1 MGSKTQTGIIMGVA
15 NQRSLATGIAT
26 QLHAQGARMGFSYL
40 PDTSGKMQHRVEKAI
55 EGFPSLFLEPCN
67 VGADADIEAFFQKA
81 QSYTPTIDFLLHS
94 IAFAPLEDIRCPTVE
109 ASRQGFLTA
118 MDISVYSFI
127 ATAKHAATLMPNG
140 GSILTLSYF
149 GGEKVVAGYNLMGVA
164 KAALEAAVRYLAYD
178 LGPKNIRV
186 NAISAGVMKTLA
198 ASAVGDFSQMLGSHA
213 ATAPLQR
220 NVTLE
225 EIGNTAAFLL
235 SPAGSGITGEVVHV
249 DGGYHIMGSPSRAC
263 EKKEA

>member
-1 MGSKTQTGIIMGVA
+1 MGSSTQTGIIMGIA
-15 NQRSLATGIAT
+15 NQRSIATGIT
-26 QLHAQGARMGFSYL
+26 IQLHAQGARMGFSYL
-40 PDTSGKMQHRVEKAI
+40 PDTSGKMQQRVEKAL
-55 EGFPSLFLEPCN
+55 EGIPSLFLEPCN
-67 VGADADIEAFFQKA
+67 VSVDADIQAFFQKA
-81 QSYTPTIDFLLHS
+81 HRHTPSIDFLLHS

-127 ATAKHAATLMPNG
+127 ATAKHAAALMPEG
-140 GSILTLSYF
+140 GSLLTLSYF

-186 NAISAGVMKTLA
+186 NAISAGPVKTLA
-198 ASAVGDFSQMLGSHA
+198 ASAVGDFGQMLGTNA
-213 ATAPLQR
+213 AIAPLQR

-225 EIGNTAAFLL
+225 EIGNAASFLL
-235 SPAGSGITGEVVHV
+235 SPTSSGITGEVVHV
-249 DGGYHIMGSPSRAC
+249 DGGY
-263 EKKEA
+263 